1 MTDSENAPAARSPG
15 AGGGYMIFIQAIA
28 SLALRIALALPFFKS
43 GLTKWDG
50 FLELNGGAK
59 YLFAHEFMLHAPSDW
74 SKFWILD
81 KTYPMPYPEIS
92 VWLASFGEILLPAA
106 LVIGFLTRL
115 SALGMLGMIIVIFLV
130 YPQFWATETLPWVAM
145 ALALIAYGPGRISFD
160 FLILNS
166 WKRR

>member
-1 MTDSENAPAARSPG
+1 MTYRENAPAAHSQW

-28 SLALRIALALPFFKS
+28 SLALRIALAIPFFRS

-50 FLELNGGAK
+50 FLQLNNGAK
-59 YLFAHEFMLHAPSDW
+59 YLFSNEFLLHGPSDW

-92 VWLASFGEILLPAA
+92 VWLSAFGEILLPAA
-106 LVIGFLTRL
+106 LVIGFATRL
-115 SALGMLGMIIVIFLV
+115 SALGMLAMIIVIFLV
-130 YPQFWATETLPWVAM
+130 FPQYWIAETLPWVAM

-160 FLILNS
+160 FLIWHS